1 MVSDSIVVAEATGA
15 NTGLKKNPV
24 KFVKKKS
31 EMTAKGA
38 NLADRKCSKFRGNFI
53 Q

>member
-1 MVSDSIVVAEATGA
+1 MGLALTTTGA
-15 NTGLKKNPV
+15 KTGLKKNPV
-24 KFVKKKS
+24 KLVKKKS
-31 EMTAKGA
+31 EITAKGA